1 MNQEIHLEDFIKR
14 IQVNQAGFKTGD
26 FYSIQIHTKSGI
38 LTLNMDEGGIEM
50 LEEALMN
57 KKIT

>member
-1 MNQEIHLEDFIKR
+1 MNQEIHLEEIIRK
-14 IQVNQAGFKTGD
+14 IQVNQAGFKTCD
-26 FYSIQIHTKSGI
+26 FYSIQIHTKNGI
-38 LTLNMDEGGIEM
+38 LTLNMDEDGIEM